1 MVEVAIQLSDETLAR
16 LKTRAEALEITPEQ
30 VIADA
35 VHSFLDVRD
44 PWLGFATEGEYRDF
58 VQEGIDSA
66 DRGELEDFD
75 VVAARLRAELVDLIA
90 ERAR

>member
-1 MVEVAIQLSDETLAR
+1 MVEVAIQLSDEALAR
-16 LKTRAEALEITPEQ
+16 VRTRAEALEITPEQ

-35 VHSFLDVRD
+35 VDSFLDIRD
-44 PWLGFATEGEYRDF
+44 PWLGFATEDEYRDF

-90 ERAR
+90 ERAQ

>member
-1 MVEVAIQLSDETLAR
+1 MAQVSIQLSDETLKR
-16 LKTRAEALEITPEQ
+16 LRARAEALEISPEQ
-30 VIADA
+30 VVADA
-35 VHSFLDVRD
+35 VHSLLDTRD
-44 PWLGFATEGEYRDF
+44 PWLGFASEDEYRAF

-90 ERAR
+90 ERAQ